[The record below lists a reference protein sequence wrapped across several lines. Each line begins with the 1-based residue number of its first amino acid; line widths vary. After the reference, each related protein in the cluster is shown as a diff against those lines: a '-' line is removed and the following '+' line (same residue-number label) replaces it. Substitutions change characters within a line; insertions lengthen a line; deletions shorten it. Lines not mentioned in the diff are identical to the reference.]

1 MSGTQDSE
9 VTKSLIGSLE
19 FFFANGHSLDAC
31 LCFVVVEQEK
41 SIAKC
46 LLVYVENQTN
56 IVKQNLFQWE
66 KLGHCE
72 MGLSACS
79 DNQSVCRIGHILP
92 SHGTIHSYKE
102 P

>member
-19 FFFANGHSLDAC
+19 FFFGHSLGAC
-31 LCFVVVEQEK
+31 LCFVVVEQEM

-56 IVKQNLFQWE
+56 KQTN
-66 KLGHCE
+66 KIYSCGK
-72 MGLSACS
+72 
-79 DNQSVCRIGHILP
+79 
-92 SHGTIHSYKE
+92 Y
-102 P
+102 